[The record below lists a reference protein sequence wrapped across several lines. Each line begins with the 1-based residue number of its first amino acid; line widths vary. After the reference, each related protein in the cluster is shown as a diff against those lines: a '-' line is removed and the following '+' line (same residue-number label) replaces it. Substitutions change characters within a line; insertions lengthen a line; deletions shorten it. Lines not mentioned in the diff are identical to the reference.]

1 MLDHLLHELR
11 LFKSAAE
18 IKLMERAAKISAEG
32 HRRAMAFCRPGVHEY
47 ELEAEL
53 LYAFTRNGSRAPAYS
68 SIVAAGNNACIL
80 HYNTNNAAIEEEI
93 SFLLMRAVNTNT
105 TRLIS
110 PAPFRPAVNSAM
122 NRKRSMKS
130 Y

>member
-1 MLDHLLHELR
+1 
-11 LFKSAAE
+11 
-18 IKLMERAAKISAEG
+18 
-32 HRRAMAFCRPGVHEY
+32 MAFCRPGVHEY

-80 HYNTNNAAIEEEI
+80 HYNTNNAAIEEGI
-93 SFLLMRAVNTNT
+93 SFLLMRAVNMNT

-130 Y
+130 YWRLRKLQLKKSNPVHCGMHPITHR